1 MTNSSDPI
9 IRDLEIMADTV
20 NYRGWMYSNIRDG
33 LGKRVV
39 ELGAGIGNFT
49 QLLTDRDI
57 VVAVDNSEL
66 AVEQMKKKFAGL
78 PNVTPIL
85 ADIGSPELV
94 ELRRYEADTI
104 VCINVLEHIC
114 DDKAALSS
122 MLEILEPG
130 GKLIL
135 LVPAYQF
142 LFGTID
148 VVVGHY
154 RRYSKK
160 ELVDKLV
167 EAGFEIKGLQFMN
180 VIGVFAWF
188 LNNRILKRKEESPAQ
203 MATFDR
209 FVAPWAKKIEDVI
222 KPPFG
227 LSLIAIAEKK

>member
-1 MTNSSDPI
+1 MTNSPDPI
-9 IRDLEIMADTV
+9 IRDLEIMSGTV
-20 NYRGWMYSNIRDG
+20 NYRGWIYSNISDA
-33 LGKRVV
+33 LGERVI

-49 QLLTDRDI
+49 QLLTDREI

-66 AVEQMKKKFAGL
+66 AVEQMKKKFSGL
-78 PNVTPIL
+78 QNVIPVM
-85 ADIGSPELV
+85 ADIGSPALV

-104 VCINVLEHIC
+104 VCINVLEHIR
-114 DDKAALSS
+114 DDNAALSS
-122 MLEILEPG
+122 MVEILKPG
-130 GKLIL
+130 GKLVL

-154 RRYSKK
+154 RRYGKK
-160 ELVDKLV
+160 ELVGKLV
-167 EAGFEIKGLQFMN
+167 EAGFEIKGLHFMN

-188 LNNRILKRKEESPAQ
+188 LNNRILKRQEESPAQ

-209 FVAPWAKKIEDVI
+209 FVAPWAKKLEDLV